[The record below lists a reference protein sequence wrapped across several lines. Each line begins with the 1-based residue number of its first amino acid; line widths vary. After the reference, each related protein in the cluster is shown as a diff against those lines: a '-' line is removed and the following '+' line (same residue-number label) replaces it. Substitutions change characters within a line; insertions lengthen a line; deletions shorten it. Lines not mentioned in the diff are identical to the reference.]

1 MRRSIKTLLA
11 AVLLATVLATAPA
24 PTAAQDINESLSR
37 LARDN
42 AELYVSP
49 IAEGLG
55 FTLHSGLAEDAS
67 AHGQLGFD
75 FGVRVMGA
83 WVPDEKKTFVPAL
96 PTVEF
101 GGTTYDEGSYLRPVD
116 GGDLL
121 TPTAAGAGDGIVLE
135 PAGDYRAAINST
147 PGENAD
153 DPQWQ
158 IPFPDGQDIPAVPFV
173 VLQAGLGIGFNTEVT
188 LRAIPPVEPSADVGE
203 VSAFGL
209 GAKHEIGGWFPTPL
223 PIDVSLTAG
232 YQNVN
237 VGSYLDASST
247 AFGLAV
253 GRGLGPLDVF
263 GTVESVH
270 PSVDVSYTI
279 DNPDLPASING
290 TDVSFSPDL
299 GSETRFGVGANM
311 QFLILNVSALYTL
324 GDYNVA
330 SVKAGVS
337 FR

>member
-1 MRRSIKTLLA
+1 MRRSIQTSLV
-11 AVLLATVLATAPA
+11 AVLLVAVLSMAPA
-24 PTAAQDINESLSR
+24 RIHAQDINESLST
-37 LARDN
+37 LVEDN
-42 AELYVSP
+42 ARLYVSP

-55 FTLHSGLAEDAS
+55 YTLHSGMVEDAS

-75 FGVRVMGA
+75 FGVRVMGS
-83 WVPDEKKTFVPAL
+83 WVPDAKKTFEPVL
-96 PTVEF
+96 PPVEF
-101 GGTTYDEGSYLRPVD
+101 AGTTYEEGSYLRPVG

-121 TPTAAGAGDGIVLE
+121 TPTAAGADPGIVLE
-135 PAGDYRAAINST
+135 PAGQYRQDLMDAGQD
-147 PGENAD
+147 PD
-153 DPQWQ
+153 DPQYQ
-158 IPFPDGQDIPAVPFV
+158 VLFPDGQDIPAVPFV
-173 VLQAGLGIGFNTEVT
+173 MLQAGLGIGFNTEVT
-188 LRAIPPVEPSADVGE
+188 LRAIPAVEPSADVGE

-223 PIDVSLTAG
+223 PIDVSLLAG

-237 VGSYLDASST
+237 VGDYLDASST
-247 AFGLAV
+247 TVGLAV

-270 PSVDVSYTI
+270 PSVDVAYTI
-279 DNPDLPASING
+279 DNPDLPDAVNG
-290 TDVSFSPDL
+290 TEVRFSPDL